1 MTIVLVRVDERLIH
15 GQILEGWLPSTK
27 AQELL
32 IANDELAQDLI
43 QKEILLSAVPYSVN
57 VVIDSVDRVASMLIA
72 ENEREVRRMVLVDNP
87 QDALRLKRAGVD
99 FDNLNLGNLTAG
111 QAAACLS
118 RSVAV
123 GDDSLQALL
132 NILEEGVSVSI
143 QSVPFE
149 KPVDF
154 CDVCGCASKHT

>member
-15 GQILEGWLPSTK
+15 GQVLEGWLPSTR
-27 AQELL
+27 AQELF
-32 IANDELAQDLI
+32 IANDELAEDLL
-43 QKEILLSAVPYSVN
+43 QKEILLSAVPFSVN
-57 VVIDSVDRVASMLIA
+57 VVIDSVERVASILM
-72 ENEREVRRMVLVDNP
+72 EESDREVRTMVLVDNP
-87 QDALRLKRAGVD
+87 LDALRLKRAGVD
-99 FDNLNLGNLTAG
+99 FDLLNLGNLTAG
-111 QAAACLS
+111 QATACLS

-132 NILEEGVSVSI
+132 NILEEGVRVNI

-154 CDVCGCASKHT
+154 CDVCSCASKNT